1 MKRALLLVLL
11 GIAAPASAQSQSA
24 IPEGASS
31 GWMAISGVI
40 MLVLVLVAVGVA
52 VKAFDLKRRRESEA
66 VLLQA
71 QLSDALLRDASLAG
85 LLVTPTAY
93 VPYWS
98 GSPATV
104 VLEGRIPSNDPP
116 AASRR
121 TLGGGLD
128 GPLRCLPQEAP
139 GLRRRSRRS
148 NTPCSHSVCLAMISR
163 IISDVPDAIVQ
174 SR

>member
-1 MKRALLLVLL
+1 MTRALLLVLL
-11 GIAAPASAQSQSA
+11 GIAAPASAQSPSA
-24 IPEGASS
+24 MPESASS

-71 QLSDALLRDASLAG
+71 QLSDALLRDSSLAG
-85 LLVTPTAY
+85 LVVTPTAY

-104 VLEGRIPSNDPP
+104 VLEGRIPSDSVREPVRRVIERE
-116 AASRR
+116 AARIRPDVVIEDHVAVVPEAVRR
-121 TLGGGLD
+121 
-128 GPLRCLPQEAP
+128 A
-139 GLRRRSRRS
+139 
-148 NTPCSHSVCLAMISR
+148 A
-163 IISDVPDAIVQ
+163 
-174 SR
+174 

>member
-11 GIAAPASAQSQSA
+11 GVAAPASAQSPSPSA
-24 IPEGASS
+24 IPEGANS

-71 QLSDALLRDASLAG
+71 QLSDALLRDQSLAG

-104 VLEGRIPSNDPP
+104 VLEGRIPSSDLREPVLRVIERE
-116 AASRR
+116 AARIRPDVVIEDHLAVVPEVARR
-121 TLGGGLD
+121 V
-128 GPLRCLPQEAP
+128 A
-139 GLRRRSRRS
+139 
-148 NTPCSHSVCLAMISR
+148 
-163 IISDVPDAIVQ
+163 
-174 SR
+174 

>member
-1 MKRALLLVLL
+1 LLDRGQEVAAMKRALLLFLL

-24 IPEGASS
+24 MPEGASS

-71 QLSDALLRDASLAG
+71 QLSDALLRDPSLAG

-104 VLEGRIPSNDPP
+104 VLEGRIPSNDLREPVLRVIERE
-116 AASRR
+116 AARIRPDVVIEDHVAVVPEVARR
-121 TLGGGLD
+121 
-128 GPLRCLPQEAP
+128 A
-139 GLRRRSRRS
+139 
-148 NTPCSHSVCLAMISR
+148 A
-163 IISDVPDAIVQ
+163 
-174 SR
+174 